1 MGVLRDLIR
10 SVGGRGFLFAVVAFL
25 LTSAYAVW
33 DGMPWEVWLD
43 YNKWI
48 GSAFFGAKAIEEAA
62 SKISGG
68 KK

>member
-1 MGVLRDLIR
+1 MGLMRDLIR

-33 DGMPWEVWLD
+33 DGMTWEVWLD

-48 GSAFFGAKAIEEAA
+48 GSAFFAAKAVEEGVANI
-62 SKISGG
+62 KGR
-68 KK
+68 KE